1 MTYEREII
9 KTKNSKLFLRD
20 KDQLILI
27 YETGRPETPRNIA
40 VVCEITQA
48 SVQWISSFNG
58 GDQQYFTVVILNGQD
73 GTNISYRF
81 HDNGKNKLHAAHI
94 SNLQPYVTYW
104 FVVSAKNSYGSS
116 PSEITRCKTVQG

>member
-1 MTYEREII
+1 MCN
-9 KTKNSKLFLRD
+9 KNH
-20 KDQLILI
+20 LIFI
-27 YETGRPETPRNIA
+27 WGTGRPETPKSIA

-81 HDNGKNKLHAAHI
+81 HDKGENELHAAHI
-94 SNLQPYVTYW
+94 SNLQPSVTYW

-116 PSEITRCKTVQG
+116 LSEITRCKTLQG